1 MCTHGL
7 FVASCVLCHHADVE
21 GINHLQNARA
31 CYDRREWNASY
42 AAFVSADEA
51 SPLDIE
57 DLERLAIAAYLTGR
71 DLEFQ
76 RAFDRMHRAHVEA
89 NNRRAAARAAYWLAL
104 NLELRGEF
112 AQSNAWV
119 ARAQQL
125 LEGDDCVERG
135 YLLLSTC
142 EQQLREGNAE
152 GALAT
157 AATATAI
164 GDRFREADLSA
175 AARHMQG
182 RAFIQHGQVAAG
194 LSRLDET
201 MLAVVA
207 GELSPIMTGLMY
219 CSVIE
224 ACRNVYALSR
234 AREWT
239 LALSRWCEQQ
249 SELVTFT
256 GTCLVHRAEILQL
269 HGAWPDAL
277 TEACRATERAERA
290 DRKPPAA
297 ALYQQAE
304 IHRLRGEFAQA
315 EAAYRAASLRGYEPQ
330 PGLALLRMAQGRTD
344 AASASIRR
352 LVCATTDRQQRAR
365 LLPAYLEIML
375 ATGDLQEARSACE
388 EIQSFAKMFDTD
400 ALWAMAA
407 QAHGATDLADGDA
420 RTALGHLRRAFEVWQ
435 RLEAPY
441 EAARVRVMMGLA
453 CRALGDEEAG
463 ALEFAAAKATFEQ
476 LGAAPDLARL
486 DALGSRRTTSP
497 HPLTDREREV
507 LRLIAAGNTNKAI
520 AAALRVSARTVD
532 RHVSN
537 ILNKLDVRSRAA
549 ATAYAYD
556 RKLI

>member
-1 MCTHGL
+1 
-7 FVASCVLCHHADVE
+7 VLLCNHADVE
-21 GINHLQNARA
+21 GIDHLQGARA
-31 CYDRREWNASY
+31 CYDRREWNSAY
-42 AAFVSADEA
+42 AAFVSADQKC
-51 SPLDIE
+51 PLDVH

-71 DLEFQ
+71 DQEFQ
-76 RAFDRMHRAHVEA
+76 HAFDRIHRAHVEA
-89 NNRRAAARAAYWLAL
+89 NNRLAAARAAFWLAL

-119 ARAQQL
+119 VRGEQL
-125 LEGDDCVERG
+125 LEGHDCVERG

-142 EQQLREGNAE
+142 EQQLRDGNAE
-152 GALAT
+152 GALTT
-157 AATATAI
+157 AATAAAI
-164 GDRFREADLSA
+164 GDRFREADLAA
-175 AARHMQG
+175 AARHLQG
-182 RAFIQHGQVAAG
+182 RALIQQGQIAAG

-201 MLAVVA
+201 MLAAVS

-224 ACRNVYALSR
+224 ACHAVYALRR

-239 LALSRWCEQQ
+239 LALSGWCEQQ

-256 GTCLVHRAEILQL
+256 GTCLVHRAEIMRL

-277 TEACRATERAERA
+277 AEVRRATERAERA

-297 ALYQQAE
+297 ALYEQAE

-344 AASASIRR
+344 AATASIRR

-365 LLPAYLEIML
+365 LLPAYLDIML
-375 ATGDLQEARSACE
+375 AIGDLQEARSACE

-407 QAHGATDLADGDA
+407 QAHGATNLTDGDA
-420 RTALGHLRRAFEVWQ
+420 RAAVGHLRRAFEVWQ

-441 EAARVRVMMGLA
+441 EAARVRLLMGLA

-463 ALEFAAAKATFEQ
+463 ALEFTAAKATFEQ

-486 DALGSRRTTSP
+486 DTLASRSDAGQ
-497 HPLTDREREV
+497 HPLTNREREV
-507 LRLIAAGNTNKAI
+507 LRHVAAGKTNKAI
-520 AAALRVSARTVD
+520 AALLGVSERTVD

-537 ILNKLDVRSRAA
+537 ILDKLDVPSRAA
-549 ATAYAYD
+549 ATARAYD

>member
-1 MCTHGL
+1 L
-7 FVASCVLCHHADVE
+7 FVAAVFLCQHADVG
-21 GINHLQNARA
+21 GIDHLQGARA
-31 CYDRREWNASY
+31 CYDRREWNAAY
-42 AAFVSADEA
+42 AAFVCADQEY
-51 SPLDIE
+51 PLDVE
-57 DLERLAIAAYLTGR
+57 DLERLAVAAYLTGR
-71 DLEFQ
+71 NREFE
-76 RAFDRMHRAHVEA
+76 RAFDRIHRAHVEA
-89 NNRRAAARAAYWLAL
+89 GNRPRAARAAFWLAL
-104 NLELRGEF
+104 DLELRGQL

-119 ARAQQL
+119 VRGEQL
-125 LEGDDCVERG
+125 LEGHDCVERG
-135 YLLLSTC
+135 YLLLSTT
-142 EQQLREGNAE
+142 EQQLRDGNAAA
-152 GALAT
+152 ALTT

-182 RAFIQHGQVAAG
+182 RVLIQQGHVAAG

-249 SELVTFT
+249 SELVTFS
-256 GTCLVHRAEILQL
+256 GTCLVHRAEILQF

-277 TEACRATERAERA
+277 SEACRATERAERA
-290 DRKPPAA
+290 DRNPPAA

-304 IHRLRGEFAQA
+304 IHRLRGESAQA

-330 PGLALLRMAQGRTD
+330 PGLALLRMTQGRTD

-352 LVCATTDRQQRAR
+352 LVCATSDRQQRAR
-365 LLPAYLEIML
+365 LLPAYLDIML
-375 ATGDLQEARSACE
+375 ATGDLQEARCACE
-388 EIQSFAKMFDTD
+388 EIQSLAKTFDTD
-400 ALWAMAA
+400 ALWAVAA
-407 QAHGATDLADGDA
+407 QAHGATALAEGDA
-420 RTALGHLRRAFEVWQ
+420 RTALGQLHRAFEAWQ

-441 EAARVRVMMGLA
+441 ESARVRVLKGLA
-453 CRALGDEEAG
+453 CRALDDEEAS
-463 ALEFAAAKATFEQ
+463 ALEFAAAKVTFEQ

-486 DALGSRRTTSP
+486 DALGSRPPTSK

-507 LRLIAAGNTNKAI
+507 LRLIAAGRTNKAI
-520 AAALRVSARTVD
+520 AAVLGVSERTVD

-537 ILNKLDVRSRAA
+537 ILNKLDVPSRAA
-549 ATAYAYD
+549 ATACAYA

>member
-1 MCTHGL
+1 ME
-7 FVASCVLCHHADVE
+7 AID
-21 GINHLQNARA
+21 HLQSARA
-31 CYDRREWNASY
+31 CYDRREWHAAY
-42 AAFVSADEA
+42 AALVCADQA
-51 SPLDIE
+51 SPLDVD

-76 RAFDRMHRAHVEA
+76 RAFDRIHRAHVEA
-89 NNRRAAARAAYWLAL
+89 DNRLRAARAAFWLAL
-104 NLELRGEF
+104 NLQLRGER
-112 AQSNAWV
+112 AQANAWV
-119 ARAQQL
+119 VRGERL
-125 LEGDDCVERG
+125 LEDHDCVERG
-135 YLLLSTC
+135 YLLLHIS
-142 EQQLREGNAE
+142 EQQLHQGNAE

-157 AATATAI
+157 ATTAAAI
-164 GDRFREADLSA
+164 GDRFRDADLSA

-182 RAFIQHGQVAAG
+182 RALIQQGKVGAG

-201 MLAVVA
+201 MLAAVA

-224 ACRNVYALSR
+224 ACHGVYALSR

-239 LALSRWCEQQ
+239 LALSTWCEQQ

-256 GTCLVHRAEILQL
+256 GTCLVHRAEILQR

-277 TEACRATERAERA
+277 AEACRATERAERA

-315 EAAYRAASLRGYEPQ
+315 EEAYRAASSRGYEPQ

-365 LLPAYLEIML
+365 LLPAYLDILL
-375 ATGDLQEARSACE
+375 ATGDREEARSACD
-388 EIQSFAKMFDTD
+388 EIHSLAKTFDTD

-407 QAHGATDLADGDA
+407 QAHGATHLADGDA
-420 RTALGHLRRAFEVWQ
+420 RTAVGQLRRAFEAWQ

-441 EAARVRVMMGLA
+441 EAARVRVLMGLA
-453 CRALGDEEAG
+453 CRALGDEEASV
-463 ALEFAAAKATFEQ
+463 LEFAAAKATFEQ

-486 DALGSRRTTSP
+486 HALGSRTTSQ
-497 HPLTDREREV
+497 HLLTDREREV

-520 AAALRVSARTVD
+520 AAALGVSGRTID

-537 ILNKLDVRSRAA
+537 ILNKLDVPSRAA
-549 ATAYAYD
+549 ATACAYD

>member
-1 MCTHGL
+1 M
-7 FVASCVLCHHADVE
+7 E
-21 GINHLQNARA
+21 GINHLLSGRG
-31 CYDRREWNASY
+31 CYDRRDWQAAY
-42 AAFVSADEA
+42 AAFVSADQEC
-51 SPLDIE
+51 PLDVE

-76 RAFDRMHRAHVEA
+76 RAFDRVHRAHVEA
-89 NNRRAAARAAYWLAL
+89 GNRLRAARAAFWLAL
-104 NLELRGEF
+104 NLELRGEL

-119 ARAQQL
+119 VRGEHL
-125 LEGDDCVERG
+125 LGNQDCVERG
-135 YLLLSTC
+135 YLLLAIS
-142 EQQLREGNAE
+142 EQQLHEGRIDE
-152 GALAT
+152 ALTT
-157 AATATAI
+157 AVTATAI

-182 RAFIQHGQVAAG
+182 RLLIQQGQVAAG

-234 AREWT
+234 ALEWT
-239 LALSRWCEQQ
+239 VALSRWCEQQ
-249 SELVTFT
+249 SELVAFT

-277 TEACRATERAERA
+277 AEACRATERAERA

-304 IHRLRGEFAQA
+304 IHRLRGEFARA
-315 EAAYRAASLRGYEPQ
+315 EAAYRAASFRGYEPQ

-344 AASASIRR
+344 AAGASIRR
-352 LVCATTDRQQRAR
+352 LVSATTDRQQRAR

-375 ATGDLQEARSACE
+375 ATGDLQEARSACT
-388 EIQSFAKMFDTD
+388 EIQSFARMFDTD

-407 QAHGATDLADGDA
+407 QAHGATDLAAGDA
-420 RTALGHLRRAFEVWQ
+420 RTALGHLRRAFEAWQ
-435 RLEAPY
+435 WLEAPY
-441 EAARVRVMMGLA
+441 EAARVRVIMGLA

-463 ALEFAAAKATFEQ
+463 ALEFAAARATFEQ

-486 DALGSRRTTSP
+486 DALASGSTAVP
-497 HPLTDREREV
+497 HLLTNREREV
-507 LRLIAAGNTNKAI
+507 LRLIAAGDTNKAI
-520 AAALRVSARTVD
+520 AAALGVSERTVD

-549 ATAYAYD
+549 ATACAYD